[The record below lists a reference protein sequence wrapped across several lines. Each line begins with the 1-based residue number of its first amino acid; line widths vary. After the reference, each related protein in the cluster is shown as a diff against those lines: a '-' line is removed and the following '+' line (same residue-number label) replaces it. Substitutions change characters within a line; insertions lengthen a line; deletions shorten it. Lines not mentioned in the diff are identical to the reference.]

1 MQHAKDLWRESNRL
15 YCMCIEYLL
24 IARSSGCN
32 SFVFLPPGFTSF
44 HTGQKT
50 HWYLQ
55 LRSAVMDT
63 WYLVGTFIFATYLP
77 SVPIQALLVH
87 CSVGGEVEGETDVKD
102 TTNSNHR
109 TLSLASE
116 SVSVQSA
123 VKPERQ
129 VNKSKLVAG
138 SWILA
143 GTPSFSMYV
152 LIL

>member
-1 MQHAKDLWRESNRL
+1 M
-15 YCMCIEYLL
+15 
-24 IARSSGCN
+24 
-32 SFVFLPPGFTSF
+32 
-44 HTGQKT
+44 
-50 HWYLQ
+50 
-55 LRSAVMDT
+55 
-63 WYLVGTFIFATYLP
+63 GTFIFATYLP

-87 CSVGGEVEGETDVKD
+87 CSVGGEVEGETDVQD

>member
-32 SFVFLPPGFTSF
+32 SYFYPLVSLLFTLDKKS
-44 HTGQKT
+44 